1 MIQRIQSV
9 FLLLV
14 SVLGIVIF
22 LFPIATYLSDVAF
35 YKFFIC
41 SVRDYSRQPFG
52 EMTTQSIHFPI
63 IYTITLAVLQ
73 LIVAVL
79 AFMTILKY
87 RNRNLQIRLN
97 YLNIFINVLLVGGI
111 FYYSTLLEKM
121 IEVTAHYNAGGL
133 FPLISI
139 ILLFLAN
146 SFIQKDEK
154 LIRSADR
161 LR

>member
-9 FLLLV
+9 FLFLV
-14 SVLGIVIF
+14 SVLGIVTF
-22 LFPIATYLSDVAF
+22 LFPIATYLSEFAF
-35 YKFFIC
+35 YKFYIC

-52 EMTTQSIHFPI
+52 DMTTQTLQFPM
-63 IYTITLAVLQ
+63 IYTTILAVLQ
-73 LIVAVL
+73 LIVAAL
-79 AFMTILKY
+79 AFVTILKY
-87 RNRNLQIRLN
+87 RKRNLQIRLN

-111 FYYSTLLEKM
+111 FYYSTMLEK
-121 IEVTAHYNAGGL
+121 IIGVTAHYNIGGVL
-133 FPLISI
+133 PLISI